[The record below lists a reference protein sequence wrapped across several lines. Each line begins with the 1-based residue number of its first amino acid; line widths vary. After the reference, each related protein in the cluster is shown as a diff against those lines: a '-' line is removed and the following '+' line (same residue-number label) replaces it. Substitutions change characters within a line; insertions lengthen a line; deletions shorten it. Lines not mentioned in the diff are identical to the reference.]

1 MADLVVGSAAA
12 ELAPE
17 RLVARDLARRGLW
30 SAPLFIIF
38 GAVFWGVDGALSAA
52 FALLLVLGNFVLAAR
67 LSTWAARIS
76 LVVLMSAVLIGY
88 LLRLA
93 IIAGAT
99 FAVRGADWFEPVP
112 WGLTLIVAHLGLLA
126 WEAKHVSAS
135 LAFPALKPKPVGRT
149 GTGRRPLAVRSSKG
163 L

>member
-1 MADLVVGSAAA
+1 MADVVMGSAAV

-17 RLVARDLARRGLW
+17 KVVARDLARRGIWL
-30 SAPLFIIF
+30 APLFVIA
-38 GAVFWGVDGALSAA
+38 GAIFWGVDGALSAA
-52 FALLLVLGNFVLAAR
+52 FALALVLGNFLLAAR
-67 LSTWAARIS
+67 VSTWAARIS

-88 LLRLA
+88 IVRLA
-93 IIAGAT
+93 LIALAT

-135 LAFPALKPKPVGRT
+135 LAFPALRPKPARRNGSGRAALT
-149 GTGRRPLAVRSSKG
+149 VRSGKG

>member
-1 MADLVVGSAAA
+1 MADVVMGSAAV

-17 RLVARDLARRGLW
+17 KVVARDLARRGIWL
-30 SAPLFIIF
+30 APLFVIA
-38 GAVFWGVDGALSAA
+38 GAIFWGVDGALSAA
-52 FALLLVLGNFVLAAR
+52 FALALVLGNFLLAAR
-67 LSTWAARIS
+67 VSTWAARIS

-88 LLRLA
+88 IVRLA
-93 IIAGAT
+93 LIALAT
-99 FAVRGADWFEPVP
+99 FAVKGAGWFEPVP

-135 LAFPALKPKPVGRT
+135 LSFPALKPKPVRRNASGRAAL
-149 GTGRRPLAVRSSKG
+149 PVRSGKG